1 MRRREFIAMLC
12 SGAAYWPA
20 GVHAQQHDKVRTIAL
35 VGDNGSVW
43 RPWTTAFADRMR
55 ELGWIENRDVA
66 FVYRWT
72 EGRPEAVSDIARELV
87 QRKVDVIV
95 SYGGAVRSLNQA
107 TNSIPIVFAIAVD
120 PLGIG
125 LVPSLSHPGGN
136 VTGLS
141 IQSTD
146 LAGKRLELLREF
158 VPRLHRLAIIFDA
171 SYPAAAR
178 GNKEVQAAASALG
191 IEVAPHEI
199 RRAEDIS
206 SVFYALKDHADALY
220 VVENA
225 LVSANSVQIGTLALN
240 AKLPMMFNVGDVA
253 QIGSL
258 LSYGPDF
265 STMFARAADLVDKI
279 LRGAKPGDL
288 PVEQPTKFRFVVNL
302 KTARTLGLTVP
313 DRVLALADEV
323 IE

>member
-1 MRRREFIAMLC
+1 M
-12 SGAAYWPA
+12 
-20 GVHAQQHDKVRTIAL
+20 
-35 VGDNGSVW
+35 
-43 RPWTTAFADRMR
+43 
-55 ELGWIENRDVA
+55 
-66 FVYRWT
+66 
-72 EGRPEAVSDIARELV
+72 
-87 QRKVDVIV
+87 
-95 SYGGAVRSLNQA
+95 
-107 TNSIPIVFAIAVD
+107 
-120 PLGIG
+120 
-125 LVPSLSHPGGN
+125 SHPGGN

-141 IQSTD
+141 VQSTD
-146 LAGKRLELLREF
+146 LAGKRLELLREV
-158 VPRLHRLAIIFDA
+158 VPGLHRLAIIFDA
-171 SYPAAAR
+171 GYPAAAR
-178 GNKEVQAAASALG
+178 GNKEVQAAANTLG

-199 RRAEDIS
+199 RQAEDIA

-265 STMFARAADLVDKI
+265 LTMFARAADLVDKI

-288 PVEQPTKFRFVVNL
+288 PVEQPTKFSLVVNL
-302 KTARTLGLTVP
+302 KTAKTLGLTVP
-313 DRVLALADEV
+313 DRMLALADEV

>member
-12 SGAAYWPA
+12 SGAAFWPA
-20 GVHAQQHDKVRTIAL
+20 DVHSQQHDKVRTIAL
-35 VGDNGSVW
+35 VGDDGSIW
-43 RPWTTAFADRMR
+43 RPWTTAFVDRMR
-55 ELGWIENRDVA
+55 ELGWLDNRDVA

-87 QRKVDVIV
+87 QQKVDVIV

-107 TNSIPIVFAIAVD
+107 TNSVPIVFAIAVD

-125 LVPSLSHPGGN
+125 LISSLSHPGGN

-146 LAGKRLELLREF
+146 LAGKRLELLREV

-171 SYPAAAR
+171 GYPAAAR
-178 GNKEVQAAASALG
+178 GNKEVQAAASTLG

-199 RRAEDIS
+199 RRAEDIA
-206 SVFYALKDHADALY
+206 SVFYALKDHVDALY

-225 LVSANSVQIGTLALN
+225 LASANSVQIGTLALN
-240 AKLPMMFNVGDVA
+240 AKLPMMFNVGNVA

-265 STMFARAADLVDKI
+265 PTMFARAADLVDKNSTRSEAGRSPCRAADQI
-279 LRGAKPGDL
+279 QSRR
-288 PVEQPTKFRFVVNL
+288 QPQNSKNAWPHGSR
-302 KTARTLGLTVP
+302 
-313 DRVLALADEV
+313 
-323 IE
+323 

>member
-1 MRRREFIAMLC
+1 ML
-12 SGAAYWPA
+12 SVAGTFWPTA
-20 GVHAQQHDKVRTIAL
+20 IRAQRGDKLRTIAL
-35 VGDNGSVW
+35 LGDNASVW
-43 RPWTTAFADRMR
+43 RPWTAAFVDRIR
-55 ELGWIENRDVA
+55 ELGWTEGRDVA
-66 FVYRWT
+66 IEYRWT
-72 EGRPEAVSDIARELV
+72 EGVPEAVAEIARELV

-95 SYGGAVRSLNQA
+95 TYGSAASKLKQA
-107 TNSIPIVFAIAVD
+107 TTSIPIVFAIAVD

-125 LVPSLSHPGGN
+125 LVASLSHPGEN

-141 IQSTD
+141 VQSTD
-146 LAGKRLELLREF
+146 LAGKRLELLRE
-158 VPRLHRLAIIFDA
+158 VIPRLHRLAIIFDA
-171 SYPAAAR
+171 GYPAAAR
-178 GNKEVQAAASALG
+178 GNKEIQAAASTLG

-199 RRAEDIS
+199 RRAEDIA

-265 STMFARAADLVDKI
+265 PTMFARAAELVDKI

-288 PVEQPTKFRFVVNL
+288 PVEQPTKFNLVVNL
-302 KTARTLGLTVP
+302 KTAKTLGLTVP